1 MKLLIK
7 SILFFFKLSLQKP
20 VCILCLNHISSH
32 TNPILRAQYS
42 VWLVAA
48 ILVGGAFA
56 LRGKEEQG
64 LTVGGRR
71 PPGQEKDT
79 DLEDA
84 RGRGWGPLQR
94 PQDGH
99 YEGAQRGRSDTKH
112 GDSRGPSGGP

>member
-1 MKLLIK
+1 M
-7 SILFFFKLSLQKP
+7 
-20 VCILCLNHISSH
+20 
-32 TNPILRAQYS
+32 
-42 VWLVAA
+42 LVAA

-64 LTVGGRR
+64 LIVGGWG

-99 YEGAQRGRSDTKH
+99 YEGAQRRRSDTKH